1 MARINNL
8 FECAESELRDR
19 LEPRDDVL
27 LLESEPNDVADLSS
41 SGSLTL
47 TGESGPFVTCE
58 RTVRWQ
64 PCTTDS
70 SEDSGTVPQQRF
82 QLQQTI
88 DYQLAVPY
96 WRWLYSIPI
105 RRALPDGLAHG
116 RRPWWATPDRLSARQ
131 ATLVASVTLLNMVG
145 GMLYGLL
152 SQVLTF
158 VAEDLGDG
166 SRSQQTTLLAVVRI
180 GVVVTLVVMVF
191 ADRIGRRKVALGSFL
206 VAAALTLITALAP
219 SLWAVGAL
227 QFFSR
232 NLAIAGLLCA
242 DTIAVEE
249 MPPGSR
255 AMVAGLGT
263 LAYGLGAGIIVMTL
277 PLADLGNWGW
287 RLTFVVA
294 GMSLPLIWNVR
305 KHLPESRRFQKLAQ
319 DRETVALAALGTE
332 IAAEPLAPLMAA
344 SGPQSDPA
352 SGSAVSSGLRRIHL
366 WRFVLVAGI
375 FFLLNVF
382 FAPASQLQNDY
393 LRTEVGFTAL
403 MITLFVIATSTP
415 GAIGVL
421 LGGRFA
427 DKHGRKRTIVP
438 GLLAIGIFNAVFFS
452 VVGVPM
458 WFASLLGSIIGGMAA
473 PALAVISPELFPTSH
488 RGTVRGAV
496 AAVAVAGSV
505 IGLLFAGNLIDA
517 QGYGFT
523 FTLLAIA
530 PIAAAFVALALP
542 ETRGKELEAINPSA
556 ADFRPEQD
564 EA

>member
-1 MARINNL
+1 MARINNH
-8 FECAESELRDR
+8 FECAESELRER

-27 LLESEPNDVADLSS
+27 LLESAPEDAADLTR
-41 SGSLTL
+41 SGSVTL
-47 TGESGPFVTCE
+47 TAESGPFVTCE

-70 SEDSGTVPQQRF
+70 CDDSAAVPQQRF
-82 QLQQTI
+82 ELQQTI

-96 WRWLYSIPI
+96 WRWLYSIPV

-191 ADRIGRRKVALGSFL
+191 ADRIGRRKVALGSFM
-206 VAAALTLITALAP
+206 VAATLTLITALAP

-263 LAYGLGAGIIVMTL
+263 LAYGLGAG
-277 PLADLGNWGW
+277 
-287 RLTFVVA
+287 
-294 GMSLPLIWNVR
+294 
-305 KHLPESRRFQKLAQ
+305 
-319 DRETVALAALGTE
+319 
-332 IAAEPLAPLMAA
+332 
-344 SGPQSDPA
+344 
-352 SGSAVSSGLRRIHL
+352 
-366 WRFVLVAGI
+366 
-375 FFLLNVF
+375 
-382 FAPASQLQNDY
+382 
-393 LRTEVGFTAL
+393 
-403 MITLFVIATSTP
+403 
-415 GAIGVL
+415 
-421 LGGRFA
+421 
-427 DKHGRKRTIVP
+427 
-438 GLLAIGIFNAVFFS
+438 
-452 VVGVPM
+452 
-458 WFASLLGSIIGGMAA
+458 
-473 PALAVISPELFPTSH
+473 
-488 RGTVRGAV
+488 
-496 AAVAVAGSV
+496 
-505 IGLLFAGNLIDA
+505 
-517 QGYGFT
+517 
-523 FTLLAIA
+523 
-530 PIAAAFVALALP
+530 
-542 ETRGKELEAINPSA
+542 
-556 ADFRPEQD
+556 
-564 EA
+564 